1 MRPVFKNS
9 IALIKSTIIKA
20 AGGSMSFK
28 FDTLSISEIQLDE
41 KNPRF
46 HQVSNQKQ
54 AIQEMFDNQKDKL
67 LELAKDIVEFGLDPS
82 KRLIVFKQNGKY
94 IDGDGNRR
102 LTALKVLET
111 PDLIINTKPHAKFIE
126 LSKEFKK
133 KKFNTVECVIFNSRS
148 ETTHWLEINHGGEQ
162 AGRGQIN
169 WDAIQKQRFLG
180 DISIGLLAKEKL
192 LSEGR
197 INQQEF
203 DSMNITTLDRLLK
216 SKPGKH
222 ALNISTNDNQTN
234 FNDIDSLEKVYK
246 ALVGKA
252 VKVVYHDDD
261 RKSFLIHTLGS
272 LEPRDLS
279 ADITANSSD
288 KKTTRKTARTSN
300 KNEIIFGEVL
310 NLKKSIVN
318 DIYLDI
324 CNIYER
330 IHKKDGKGCVE
341 VLGFSLRLILDVA
354 AKEYYKLNPVE
365 GLNQD
370 DLYKKYIKALK
381 SMPMS
386 QEDKNELSI
395 NTDISNLI
403 AAENLEAFLAKL
415 AHGSVRV
422 DIGMV
427 LRLSKIIGQLLK
439 IHFSAD
445 SSK

>member
-1 MRPVFKNS
+1 
-9 IALIKSTIIKA
+9 
-20 AGGSMSFK
+20 MSFK
-28 FDTLSISEIQLDE
+28 FDTLSIAEIQLDE

-46 HQVSNQKQ
+46 PQVSNQKQ
-54 AIQEMFDNQKDKL
+54 AIQEMFDDQKDKL

-82 KRLIVFKQNGKY
+82 KRLIVFKQDGKY

-102 LTALKVLET
+102 LTVLKVLET
-111 PDLIINTKPHAKFIE
+111 PDLIVNTKLHIKFSE

-133 KKFNTVECVIFNSRS
+133 KKISTVECVVFNSRS
-148 ETTHWLEINHGGEQ
+148 ETTHWLEINHGGELD
-162 AGRGQIN
+162 GRGQIN
-169 WDAIQKQRFLG
+169 WDPSQKQRFLG
-180 DISIGLLAKEKL
+180 DISIGLLAKDKLFSEK
-192 LSEGR
+192 R

-222 ALNISTNDNQTN
+222 ALSISTNANEAK
-234 FNDIDSLEKVYK
+234 FNDLDSLEKVYK

-261 RKSFLIHTLGS
+261 RKSFLIETLGS

-279 ADITANSSD
+279 AINSINSSD
-288 KKTTRKTARTSN
+288 KKTTRKTVRTSN
-300 KNEIIFGEVL
+300 KDEVIFGEVL

-318 DIYLDI
+318 DVYLDI

-330 IHKKDGKGCVE
+330 VHKKDGKGCVE

-354 AKEYYKLNPVE
+354 AKEYYKSNPVD
-365 GLNQD
+365 GINQD
-370 DLYKKYIKALK
+370 DLYKKYIRLLK

-386 QEDKNELSI
+386 QGDKTELGI
-395 NTDISNLI
+395 NTDIGNLI
-403 AAENLEAFLAKL
+403 AEENLEAFLAKL

-439 IHFSAD
+439 IHFSIEAVQ
-445 SSK
+445 